1 MRVTERAAHRRLLSF
16 EEVAAA
22 SRPATFSVFGDHLL
36 YLDGA
41 VYSLPHSPEPSDLA
55 RPLDL
60 PGAYVVTQTVGI
72 EFGWQHL
79 TECVCDLCIG
89 DQQKKVA

>member
-1 MRVTERAAHRRLLSF
+1 MRVTERAAPGRLLSF

-22 SRPATFSVFGDHLL
+22 SQPATFSVFGDHLL

-41 VYSLPHSPEPSDLA
+41 VYSLSHSPEPSDLA

-79 TECVCDLCIG
+79 NECTCDLCIG

>member
-1 MRVTERAAHRRLLSF
+1 MRVTDRAAHRRLLSF

-22 SRPATFSVFGDHLL
+22 SRPATFSAFGDNLV
-36 YLDGA
+36 YVDGA
-41 VYSLPHSPEPSDLA
+41 VYSLPHSPGPSELEQ
-55 RPLDL
+55 PMTL

-79 TECVCDLCIG
+79 NGCTCDLCGG
-89 DQQKKVA
+89 DHEELAA